1 MIRIT
6 FNAPGLFAEAL
17 SQFDRGLAADQVL
30 MLDDFERLDR
40 LSAWCAEKEPAAL
53 LLHRVTAGGAA
64 RGKLGTI
71 VRNCIGIIRVCVEG
85 GGDRRIGRALPLRRV
100 TSVAYVIDT
109 NLLRLTAHGLFLD
122 AASASVFWLSGW
134 RASCGG
140 NCGVFAGVDTVR
152 GDSLGLPLVRWS
164 GVLVSPG
171 AGRFSPLDWFR
182 AAYHGFP

>member
-85 GGDRRIGRALPLRRV
+85 AATGELAAHFRC
-100 TSVAYVIDT
+100 VASPVSLI
-109 NLLRLTAHGLFLD
+109 LSIQIF
-122 AASASVFWLSGW
+122 SA
-134 RASCGG
+134 
-140 NCGVFAGVDTVR
+140 
-152 GDSLGLPLVRWS
+152 
-164 GVLVSPG
+164 
-171 AGRFSPLDWFR
+171 
-182 AAYHGFP
+182 